1 MKSFRTKFSNL
12 ISVWILGIKKNNT
25 NVLKIYLEHCKNL
38 RDQIFNE
45 FFFEKMLFDC
55 VPKFS
60 RIEWD
65 IKKPQNL
72 ECKSA
77 VNVMQ
82 LLWVT

>member
-45 FFFEKMLFDC
+45 FFFLRKC
-55 VPKFS
+55 FS
-60 RIEWD
+60 IVF
-65 IKKPQNL
+65 QNFQEL
-72 ECKSA
+72 NEI
-77 VNVMQ
+77 
-82 LLWVT
+82 